1 MKKIVFR
8 VNKSNKMKEMKKN
21 NILIKKSEW
30 HYFSN
35 KLSSHLDR
43 FINYLQYT
51 KNASPKTIE
60 NYTLRIN
67 RFIEYIWD
75 MDASEIKMIHIQ
87 DFRTFLIKQWLS
99 PKTVNYHAVWLRSF
113 FKFMLRNDVET
124 LSPEKIDLAKIP
136 PRRVS
141 YLSEDQVKDI
151 LEAPWFFEKKPLRI
165 LRDKAIL
172 ATLYGTGLRVTELI
186 TLKTKDIKL
195 KDNQF
200 SVIWKGSKLRSV
212 FLTQD
217 AKEKLKKYILSRSDD
232 SEYLFISLSP
242 NSYWQPISRNSVESL
257 VKKYANLVWITEKVT
272 PHTLR
277 HSFAT
282 SLLRRWADIR
292 SVQALLG
299 HSSIQTT
306 QIYTH
311 VDDKYLQ
318 KVHDLLD
325 KKLNSDKN
333 TDIDDETFSDDLFD

>member
-1 MKKIVFR
+1 MIKMKKSI
-8 VNKSNKMKEMKKN
+8 NPKYKKT
-21 NILIKKSEW
+21 EW
-30 HYFSN
+30 YSFSN
-35 KLSSHLDR
+35 RLSSHLER

-51 KNASPKTIE
+51 KNVSPKTIE
-60 NYTLRIN
+60 NYSLRVN
-67 RFIEYIWD
+67 RFIDYIWD
-75 MDASEIKMIHIQ
+75 IDASEIKMMHIQ
-87 DFRTFLIKQWLS
+87 DFRTFLIKQGLS
-99 PKTVNYHAVWLRSF
+99 PKTVNYHAVGLRSF

-141 YLSEDQVKDI
+141 YLSESQVQDI
-151 LEAPWFFEKKPLRI
+151 LDAPWIFEKNPLKI
-165 LRDKAIL
+165 ARDKAIL

-195 KDNQF
+195 SENQF

-217 AKEKLKKYILSRSDD
+217 AKEKLKKYILSRADD
-232 SEYLFISLSP
+232 SEYLFISLSG
-242 NSYWQPISRNSVESL
+242 NSYGEPLSRNSIESL
-257 VKKYANLVWITEKVT
+257 VKKYAESVWITEKVT

-282 SLLRRWADIR
+282 SLLRRGADIR

-325 KKLNSDKN
+325 KKLDSDKN
-333 TDIDDETFSDDLFD
+333 IDIDNEKFSNDLFDD

>member
-1 MKKIVFR
+1 MRLKEVKD
-8 VNKSNKMKEMKKN
+8 NKQWYS
-21 NILIKKSEW
+21 
-30 HYFSN
+30 FSN
-35 KLSSHLDR
+35 NLSSHLER

-60 NYTLRIN
+60 NYSLRVN

-75 MDASEIKMIHIQ
+75 VDASQIKMMHIQ
-87 DFRTFLIKQWLS
+87 DFRTYLIKQWLS
-99 PKTVNYHAVWLRSF
+99 PKTVNYHAVGLRSF

-141 YLSEDQVKDI
+141 YLSEQQVQDI
-151 LEAPWFFEKKPLRI
+151 LAAPWIFEKNI
-165 LRDKAIL
+165 LKIARDKAIL

-195 KDNQF
+195 SENQF

-217 AKEKLKKYILSRSDD
+217 AKEKLKKYILSRADNSK
-232 SEYLFISLSP
+232 YLFISLSW
-242 NSYWQPISRNSVESL
+242 NSYWEPLSRNSIESL
-257 VKKYANLVWITEKVT
+257 VKKYAELVGITEKVT

-282 SLLRRWADIR
+282 SLLRRGADIR

-325 KKLNSDKN
+325 KKLESDKN
-333 TDIDDETFSDDLFD
+333 VDIDDEKFSDDLFDD

>member
-1 MKKIVFR
+1 
-8 VNKSNKMKEMKKN
+8 
-21 NILIKKSEW
+21 
-30 HYFSN
+30 
-35 KLSSHLDR
+35 
-43 FINYLQYT
+43 
-51 KNASPKTIE
+51 
-60 NYTLRIN
+60 
-67 RFIEYIWD
+67 
-75 MDASEIKMIHIQ
+75 MIHIQ
-87 DFRTFLIKQWLS
+87 DFRTFLIRQWLS
-99 PKTVNYHAVWLRSF
+99 QKTVNYHAVWLRSF

-141 YLSEDQVKDI
+141 YLSEQQVQDI
-151 LEAPWFFEKKPLRI
+151 LDAPWIFEKKPLKI
-165 LRDKAIL
+165 ARDKAIL

-186 TLKTKDIKL
+186 TLKIKEIKL
-195 KDNQF
+195 SESQF

-217 AKEKLKKYILSRSDD
+217 AKEKLKKYILSRGDD

-242 NSYWQPISRNSVESL
+242 NSYGQPLSRNSVESL
-257 VKKYANLVWITEKVT
+257 VKKYAEYVWITEKVT

-325 KKLNSDKN
+325 RKPDFDKS
-333 TDIDDETFSDDLFD
+333 IDVDNENFSNDLFDD

>member
-1 MKKIVFR
+1 MALKNSNLKIG
-8 VNKSNKMKEMKKN
+8 
-21 NILIKKSEW
+21 KKSDS
-30 HYFSN
+30 YSFSN
-35 KLSSHLDR
+35 TLSTHLER

-60 NYTLRIN
+60 NYSLRVN

-75 MDASEIKMIHIQ
+75 VDASEIKMMHIQ
-87 DFRTFLIKQWLS
+87 DFRTYLVKQGLS

-141 YLSEDQVKDI
+141 YLSENQVQDI
-151 LEAPWFFEKKPLRI
+151 LDAPWIFEKNPLKI
-165 LRDKAIL
+165 MRDKAIL

-195 KDNQF
+195 SESQF

-212 FLTQD
+212 FLTKD
-217 AKEKLKKYILSRSDD
+217 AKEKLKKYILSRADD
-232 SEYLFISLSP
+232 SEYLFISLSW
-242 NSYWQPISRNSVESL
+242 NSYGEPLSRNSIESL
-257 VKKYANLVWITEKVT
+257 VKKYAELVWITEKVT

-282 SLLRRWADIR
+282 SLLRRGADIR

-325 KKLNSDKN
+325 KKENSDWN
-333 TDIDDETFSDDLFD
+333 ADIDDEIFSDDLFDE

>member
-1 MKKIVFR
+1 MILQEKMGSKISSTGQTR
-8 VNKSNKMKEMKKN
+8 KSDWY
-21 NILIKKSEW
+21 S
-30 HYFSN
+30 FSN
-35 KLSSHLDR
+35 NLSAHLER
-43 FINYLQYT
+43 FVNYLQYT

-60 NYTLRIN
+60 NYSLRVN

-75 MDASEIKMIHIQ
+75 IDASQIKMMHIQ
-87 DFRTFLIKQWLS
+87 DFRTYLVKQGLS
-99 PKTVNYHAVWLRSF
+99 PKTVNYHAVGLRSF

-141 YLSEDQVKDI
+141 YLSEQQVQDI
-151 LEAPWFFEKKPLRI
+151 LDAPSAFEKKPLKI

-172 ATLYGTGLRVTELI
+172 ATLYWTGLRVTELVS
-186 TLKTKDIKL
+186 LKTSEIRL
-195 KDNQF
+195 NENQF

-217 AKEKLKKYILSRSDD
+217 AKQKLKKYILSRGDD

-242 NSYWQPISRNSVESL
+242 NSYGQPLSRNSVESL
-257 VKKYANLVWITEKVT
+257 VKKYAEFVWITEKVT

-292 SVQALLG
+292 SVQALLW

-325 KKLNSDKN
+325 KKLTFDNN
-333 TDIDDETFSDDLFD
+333 VDIDDESFADDLFDE

>member
-1 MKKIVFR
+1 MALKNSNLKIG
-8 VNKSNKMKEMKKN
+8 
-21 NILIKKSEW
+21 KKSDS
-30 HYFSN
+30 YSFSN
-35 KLSSHLDR
+35 TLSAHLER

-60 NYTLRIN
+60 NYSLRVN

-75 MDASEIKMIHIQ
+75 VDASEIKMMHIQ
-87 DFRTFLIKQWLS
+87 DFRTYLVKQGLS

-141 YLSEDQVKDI
+141 YLSENQVQDI
-151 LEAPWFFEKKPLRI
+151 LDAPWIFEKNPLKI
-165 LRDKAIL
+165 MRDKAIL

-195 KDNQF
+195 SESQF

-212 FLTQD
+212 FLTKD
-217 AKEKLKKYILSRSDD
+217 AKEKLKKYILSRADD
-232 SEYLFISLSP
+232 SEYLFISLSG
-242 NSYWQPISRNSVESL
+242 NSYWEPLSRNSIESL
-257 VKKYANLVWITEKVT
+257 VKKYAELVWITEKVT

-282 SLLRRWADIR
+282 SLLRRGADIR

-325 KKLNSDKN
+325 KKENSDWN
-333 TDIDDETFSDDLFD
+333 ADIDDEIFSDDLFDE

>member
-1 MKKIVFR
+1 MNINMKK
-8 VNKSNKMKEMKKN
+8 KSIITEN
-21 NILIKKSEW
+21 KKSEW
-30 HYFSN
+30 YSFSN
-35 KLSSHLDR
+35 TLSSHLER

-60 NYTLRIN
+60 NYSLRVN
-67 RFIEYIWD
+67 RFIDYIWD
-75 MDASEIKMIHIQ
+75 VDASEIKIMYIQ
-87 DFRTFLIKQWLS
+87 DFRTYLVKQGLS
-99 PKTVNYHAVWLRSF
+99 PKTVNYHAVGLRSF

-141 YLSEDQVKDI
+141 YLSEEQIQDI
-151 LEAPWFFEKKPLRI
+151 LAAPWIFEKNPLKI
-165 LRDKAIL
+165 VRDKAIL
-172 ATLYGTGLRVTELI
+172 ATLYGTWLRVTELI

-195 KDNQF
+195 TENQF

-217 AKEKLKKYILSRSDD
+217 AKEKLKKYILSRWDD
-232 SEYLFISLSP
+232 SEYLFISLSW
-242 NSYWQPISRNSVESL
+242 NSYGGPLSRNSIESL
-257 VKKYANLVWITEKVT
+257 VKKYAEAVWINEKVT

-282 SLLRRWADIR
+282 SLLRRGADIR

-325 KKLNSDKN
+325 KKPDSSENI
-333 TDIDDETFSDDLFD
+333 DIDDKNFGDDLFDD

>member
-1 MKKIVFR
+1 MKISDGKH
-8 VNKSNKMKEMKKN
+8 
-21 NILIKKSEW
+21 W
-30 HYFSN
+30 YTFSN
-35 KLSSHLDR
+35 TLSSHLER

-60 NYTLRIN
+60 NYSLRIN
-67 RFIEYIWD
+67 RFIDYLWD
-75 MDASEIKMIHIQ
+75 VDAGQVKMIHIQ
-87 DFRTFLIKQWLS
+87 DFRSFLIRQWLS
-99 PKTVNYHAVWLRSF
+99 QKTVNYHAVWLRSF

-141 YLSEDQVKDI
+141 YLSEQQVQDI
-151 LEAPWFFEKKPLRI
+151 LEAPSITEKSPLKI

-186 TLKTKDIKL
+186 TLKIKDIKL
-195 KDNQF
+195 SENQF

-217 AKEKLKKYILSRSDD
+217 AKQKLKKYILSRGDD
-232 SEYLFISLSP
+232 SEYLFISLSS
-242 NSYWQPISRNSVESL
+242 NSYGQPLSRNSIENL
-257 VKKYANLVWITEKVT
+257 VKKYARFIWISEKVT

-282 SLLRRWADIR
+282 SLIRRWADIR
-292 SVQALLG
+292 SVQILLG

-325 KKLNSDKN
+325 KKPVINK
-333 TDIDDETFSDDLFD
+333 DIDIDNENFADDLFNE

>member
-1 MKKIVFR
+1 MVF
-8 VNKSNKMKEMKKN
+8 N
-21 NILIKKSEW
+21 KKSKGKKTDR
-30 HYFSN
+30 YSFSN
-35 KLSSHLDR
+35 NLSSHLER
-43 FINYLQYT
+43 FVNYLQYT

-60 NYTLRIN
+60 NYSLRVN
-67 RFIEYIWD
+67 RFIGYIWD
-75 MDASEIKMIHIQ
+75 IDASEIKMMHIQ
-87 DFRTFLIKQWLS
+87 DFRTYLIKQWLS
-99 PKTVNYHAVWLRSF
+99 PKTVNYHAVGLRSF

-141 YLSEDQVKDI
+141 YLSESQVQDI
-151 LEAPWFFEKKPLRI
+151 LEAPWIFEKNSLKI

-172 ATLYGTGLRVTELI
+172 ATLYGTWLRVTELI
-186 TLKTKDIKL
+186 TLKTSDVKL
-195 KDNQF
+195 NESQF
-200 SVIWKGSKLRSV
+200 SVIGKGSKLRSV

-217 AKEKLKKYILSRSDD
+217 AKNKIKKYILSRSDD
-232 SEYLFISLSP
+232 SEYLFISLSW
-242 NSYWQPISRNSVESL
+242 NSYGLPLSRNSVEWL
-257 VKKYANLVWITEKVT
+257 VKKYAGLVWINEKVT

-282 SLLRRWADIR
+282 SLLRRGADIR

-318 KVHDLLD
+318 KIHDLLD
-325 KKLNSDKN
+325 KKLDSNKN
-333 TDIDDETFSDDLFD
+333 IDIDDEKFGDDLFD

>member
-1 MKKIVFR
+1 MN
-8 VNKSNKMKEMKKN
+8 NKKKN
-21 NILIKKSEW
+21 IHSVYERNKYS
-30 HYFSN
+30 FSN
-35 KLSSHLDR
+35 KLSSHLER
-43 FINYLQYT
+43 FVNYLQYT

-60 NYTLRIN
+60 NYSLWVN
-67 RFIEYIWD
+67 RFIDYIGD
-75 MDASEIKMIHIQ
+75 IDANDIKMMHIQ
-87 DFRTFLIKQWLS
+87 DFRTYLIKQGLS

-124 LSPEKIDLAKIP
+124 LPPEKIDLAKIP

-141 YLSEDQVKDI
+141 YLSEIQVQDI
-151 LEAPWFFEKKPLRI
+151 LNAPWIFEKNSLKI
-165 LRDKAIL
+165 MRDKAIL
-172 ATLYGTGLRVTELI
+172 ATLYWTWLRVTELI

-195 KDNQF
+195 SETQF
-200 SVIWKGSKLRSV
+200 SVIGKGSKLRSV

-217 AKEKLKKYILSRSDD
+217 AKEKLKKYILSRWDN
-232 SEYLFISLSP
+232 SEYLFISLSW
-242 NSYWQPISRNSVESL
+242 NSYGLPLSRNSVEWL
-257 VKKYANLVWITEKVT
+257 VKKYAELVWIKEKVT

-282 SLLRRWADIR
+282 SLLRRGADIR

-325 KKLNSDKN
+325 KKQDSNK
-333 TDIDDETFSDDLFD
+333 DIDISDETFSNDLFND

>member
-1 MKKIVFR
+1 MQFSGR
-8 VNKSNKMKEMKKN
+8 TKN
-21 NILIKKSEW
+21 IKKKSDW
-30 HYFSN
+30 YSFSN
-35 KLSSHLDR
+35 TLSSHLER
-43 FINYLQYT
+43 FVNYLQYT

-60 NYTLRIN
+60 NYSLRVN

-75 MDASEIKMIHIQ
+75 IDASDIKMMHIQ
-87 DFRTFLIKQWLS
+87 DFRTHLIKQGLS

-141 YLSEDQVKDI
+141 YLSENQVQDI
-151 LEAPWFFEKKPLRI
+151 LDAPWIFEKNPLKI
-165 LRDKAIL
+165 MRDKAIL

-195 KDNQF
+195 SESQF
-200 SVIWKGSKLRSV
+200 SVIGKGSKLRSV

-217 AKEKLKKYILSRSDD
+217 AKEKLKKYILSRWDD
-232 SEYLFISLSP
+232 SEYLFISLSW
-242 NSYWQPISRNSVESL
+242 NSYWEPLSRNSIESL
-257 VKKYANLVWITEKVT
+257 VKKYAESVWITEKVT

-282 SLLRRWADIR
+282 SLLRRGADIR

-325 KKLNSDKN
+325 KKQDFDKN
-333 TDIDDETFSDDLFD
+333 IDIDDETFSNDLFDD